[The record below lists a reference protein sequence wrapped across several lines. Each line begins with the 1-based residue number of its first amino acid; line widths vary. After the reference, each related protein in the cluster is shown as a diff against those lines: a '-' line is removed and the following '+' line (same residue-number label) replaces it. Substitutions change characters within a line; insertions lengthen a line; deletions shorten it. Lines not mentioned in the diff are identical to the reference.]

1 MTAWA
6 LLTLA
11 LRAPQTLPRSS
22 SDVVRTH
29 LTKPLAAAPDA
40 HCQPL
45 SSTSLLKSTRNLRVR
60 DLPGCRRQA
69 GSRWHSRRPA
79 PTGSQLE
86 GRATPEASQTTG
98 CAGVVCH
105 LMKVKSGVA
114 LFICW
119 VNNFE
124 DFLSKTSFGGV
135 AQVWTL
141 SVFSEE
147 SCVSL

>member
-1 MTAWA
+1 MFETCLGAGDRQGANGTAEG
-6 LLTLA
+6 
-11 LRAPQTLPRSS
+11 LP
-22 SDVVRTH
+22 
-29 LTKPLAAAPDA
+29 
-40 HCQPL
+40 
-45 SSTSLLKSTRNLRVR
+45 
-60 DLPGCRRQA
+60 
-69 GSRWHSRRPA
+69 

-98 CAGVVCH
+98 CAGVVCP